1 MAKHPKAELDDD
13 HDVDRNPV
21 EAVVDDSDQDVV
33 LASDDEL
40 RWPSIQI
47 DGIDNLSGGSTDQG
61 LIVNKQDAQ
70 VAPSLEDQE
79 SWPSIQ
85 KLNHEGDS
93 KATGADR
100 PSSMLGNLDVEP
112 TSSMDEDLRG
122 SVIQNIG
129 DEAMHKLENNSDAV
143 VVSEDTDND
152 LLLILNDVVQEE
164 IGAVEASQNSSL
176 STSETSLDLNLAAQL
191 RDDVRADELNQSSD
205 GPVSESKAEHLEE
218 SSDSIPGLPK
228 VNASD
233 TLIPKRGQSSVE
245 TDDKTTEDYSF
256 GELRFQD
263 D

>member
-1 MAKHPKAELDDD
+1 M
-13 HDVDRNPV
+13 
-21 EAVVDDSDQDVV
+21 
-33 LASDDEL
+33 
-40 RWPSIQI
+40 
-47 DGIDNLSGGSTDQG
+47 
-61 LIVNKQDAQ
+61 
-70 VAPSLEDQE
+70 EDQE

-85 KLNHEGDS
+85 KVNREDDS
-93 KATGADR
+93 KAIGTDR
-100 PSSMLGNLDVEP
+100 PSMLENLDVEP

-129 DEAMHKLENNSDAV
+129 DEAMHKLENNPDVV

-176 STSETSLDLNLAAQL
+176 STAETSLDLNLAAQL

-205 GPVSESKAEHLEE
+205 GLVSESKAKHLEE

-233 TLIPKRGQSSVE
+233 TLTPKRGQSSVE